1 VTPKKSYSRFFIILQ
16 EDEKGYSL
24 EQDKAPSGYAKLEMK
39 NNKCKL
45 SYYVQNMNKQKGP
58 CHMVLICDKK
68 DTKKIMRIAKM
79 NIDDYG
85 RADVTYE
92 YDMNNI
98 ANSGIGAD
106 KIAGAA
112 IVKFDGSKIA
122 CIMHGFITS
131 DVSKDWKGYE
141 VISEEDMK
149 PMPREIRFDKYEQQ
163 IEAAKENNIEQSNT
177 AKNDME
183 ESNTAKNDIEE
194 NNIEKSDV
202 VKSDVYEQRI
212 EAVKENNLEES
223 NTAKNDI
230 EEINIAKSDIAKSDA
245 VESDI
250 EENIATA
257 KNDIENSELDEEMRK
272 KKHKSDCGCKEKDD
286 HKKEE
291 KKECK
296 KEEKKKEKKEEK
308 MNECKDHEYDKHDHK
323 EKKEHCDDHKSKEEH
338 HKEHEHCD
346 DHKMKKDCEHMKEE
360 HDHEMKKDCEHM
372 KEEHDHEMKKDCG
385 HMKKDYEYMKKDC
398 DYMEKEYEY
407 MKEDCN
413 HMKKDYDH
421 EHMNKYHDYK
431 MKKDC
436 DYMEKEYEY
445 MKEDCDHMKPGHDH
459 MNKYYDHMKKGCDHM
474 KENHEHMK
482 KDYGHE
488 MKKDYDHEMKKH
500 YGHEMEKHYDH
511 KMKHECYPHHEEH
524 EKMYEEKDT
533 KSMMTKFF
541 KGIVKEFE
549 KMDKY
554 DDIKNCVWYKIPVEK
569 MEEMYCMHDYKKYTV
584 IYYPMICYYPY
595 IAKHKHFM
603 IGHKYDS
610 NGNLKYIVYAL
621 PGKKSESDQPY
632 GGKTGFVAWMPH
644 KDDMEMGYWLM
655 FYDFKNSTVV
665 VPVRR

>member
-24 EQDKAPSGYAKLEMK
+24 DQDKAPSGYAKLEMK

-45 SYYVQNMNKQKGP
+45 SYYVQNVNKQKGP

-68 DTKKIMRIAKM
+68 DTKKIMKIAKM

-112 IVKFDGSKIA
+112 IVKFDDSKIA
-122 CIMHGFITS
+122 CVMHGFITS
-131 DVSKDWKGYE
+131 DVSKDWKEYE

-149 PMPREIRFDKYEQQ
+149 PMPREDRFDKYEQQ
-163 IEAAKENNIEQSNT
+163 IEAAKENNIEESNT
-177 AKNDME
+177 AKNNIEENNIAKSDVAKSEVYEQRIEAAKENNIE

-194 NNIEKSDV
+194 NNIAKSDV
-202 VKSDVYEQRI
+202 
-212 EAVKENNLEES
+212 
-223 NTAKNDI
+223 
-230 EEINIAKSDIAKSDA
+230 

-257 KNDIENSELDEEMRK
+257 KNDMENSELDEEMRK
-272 KKHKSDCGCKEKDD
+272 KKHKSDYGCKEKDD

-323 EKKEHCDDHKSKEEH
+323 EKKEHCDDHKGKEEH

-346 DHKMKKDCEHMKEE
+346 DHKMKKDCEHMKE
-360 HDHEMKKDCEHM
+360 D
-372 KEEHDHEMKKDCG
+372 HDHEMKKDCG
-385 HMKKDYEYMKKDC
+385 HMKKEYEYMKKDC

-445 MKEDCDHMKPGHDH
+445 MKEDCNHMKKDCDHMKEDH
-459 MNKYYDHMKKGCDHM
+459 EHMNKHYDHEMKKDCDHINKYYDHMKNHYDHM
-474 KENHEHMK
+474 NKEC
-482 KDYGHE
+482 
-488 MKKDYDHEMKKH
+488 DHEMKKH
-500 YGHEMEKHYDH
+500 YDHMNKECGHEMKKHYDHMEKDYDH
-511 KMKHECYPHHEEH
+511 KMKHECHPYHEEH
-524 EKMYEEKDT
+524 EKMYDKDDSCKKDT
-533 KSMMTKFF
+533 KNMMTKFF

>member
-1 VTPKKSYSRFFIILQ
+1 MTPKKSYSRFFIILQ

-45 SYYVQNMNKQKGP
+45 SYYVQNVNKQKGP
-58 CHMVLICDKK
+58 CHMILICDKK
-68 DTKKIMRIAKM
+68 DTKKIIKIAKM

-98 ANSGIGAD
+98 ANSGISAD
-106 KIAGAA
+106 RIAGAA
-112 IVKFDGSKIA
+112 IVKLDGSKIG

-131 DVSKDWKGYE
+131 DVSKDWKDYE
-141 VISEEDMK
+141 VVSEEDMK
-149 PMPREIRFDKYEQQ
+149 PMPREVIFDE
-163 IEAAKENNIEQSNT
+163 
-177 AKNDME
+177 
-183 ESNTAKNDIEE
+183 
-194 NNIEKSDV
+194 
-202 VKSDVYEQRI
+202 YEQRI

-223 NTAKNDI
+223 NTVKNDI
-230 EEINIAKSDIAKSDA
+230 EEINIAKNDVAKTDA

-250 EENIATA
+250 EENIVTA
-257 KNDIENSELDEEMRK
+257 KNDMENSELDEEMRK
-272 KKHKSDCGCKEKDD
+272 KKHKSDCSCKEKEDK
-286 HKKEE
+286 KKEE

-296 KEEKKKEKKEEK
+296 KEEKKEEK
-308 MNECKDHEYDKHDHK
+308 MNECKDHEHDKHDHK
-323 EKKEHCDDHKSKEEH
+323 EKKEHCDDHKMKKDYEHMKEDH
-338 HKEHEHCD
+338 HHEI
-346 DHKMKKDCEHMKEE
+346 KKDCEHMKED
-360 HDHEMKKDCEHM
+360 HHHEMKKDCEHM
-372 KEEHDHEMKKDCG
+372 KEDHHHEMKKDCE
-385 HMKKDYEYMKKDC
+385 HMKEDHHHEMKKDCEHIKEHHDHEMKKDC

-407 MKEDCN
+407 MKEDCS

-421 EHMNKYHDYK
+421 MNKPHDYK

-436 DYMEKEYEY
+436 EYMEKEYEY
-445 MKEDCDHMKPGHDH
+445 MKEDCSHMKEDYDH

-474 KENHEHMK
+474 KKE
-482 KDYGHE
+482 YGHE
-488 MKKDYDHEMKKH
+488 MKKDYEHMNKECDHEMKMH
-500 YGHEMEKHYDH
+500 CDH
-511 KMKHECYPHHEEH
+511 MKKEYNHPMKHECHPHHEEH

-533 KSMMTKFF
+533 KSMMAKFF

-549 KMDKY
+549 KMDGY
-554 DDIKNCVWYKIPVEK
+554 NDIKNCQWYKVPVEK

-603 IGHKYDS
+603 IGHKYDI

-621 PGKKSESDQPY
+621 PGRKSESDQPY

-644 KDDMEMGYWLM
+644 RHDAEMGYWLM